1 MGGMCARP
9 AALTAIISAL
19 DTTKDLVTGR
29 DDWYPI
35 HRYKTLGIACKC
47 QRFCI
52 RAWRPPGTCHPS
64 GELVGGLKYVYSP
77 AYTDAPKP
85 DRPRQQA
92 PLRLNSTR
100 RFLPAPL
107 DQAILHPEVAGA
119 CSVLMNRGEE
129 RRPAPEV
136 GFDRPPGPSI
146 RVERK
151 RDLHPTTSR
160 AAHASPF
167 LDAAVNDQ
175 PQLARRHRTLAR
187 MLRDR

>member
-1 MGGMCARP
+1 MSSTEAAVGGMCARP

-119 CSVLMNRGEE
+119 CSVLMNG
-129 RRPAPEV
+129 V
-136 GFDRPPGPSI
+136 SSFS
-146 RVERK
+146 V
-151 RDLHPTTSR
+151 
-160 AAHASPF
+160 
-167 LDAAVNDQ
+167 Q
-175 PQLARRHRTLAR
+175 
-187 MLRDR
+187 